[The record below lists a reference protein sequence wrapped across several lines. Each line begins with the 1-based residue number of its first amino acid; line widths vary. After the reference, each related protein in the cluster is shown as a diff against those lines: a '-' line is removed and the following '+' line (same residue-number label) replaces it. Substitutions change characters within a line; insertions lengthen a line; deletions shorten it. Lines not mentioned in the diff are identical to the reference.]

1 MLLTKTELEHLDDV
15 GIAAWDKHDADAFVD
30 QFADRFT
37 WIDWANPEP
46 IRDRKSAKAF
56 FNTWITAFPDMR
68 IKSVL
73 RVVGEDTVS
82 GEIEFTGTND
92 GVMTMGGNT
101 IPPTH
106 KVVHGRGTYTVRAVN
121 GKIVE
126 FRTHPDIAGMLMQL
140 GFLPP
145 T

>member
-1 MLLTKTELEHLDDV
+1 MITKTELEHLDDL
-15 GIAAWDKHDADAFVD
+15 GMAAWDRHDAGAFVD
-30 QFADRFT
+30 LFAERFT
-37 WIDWANPEP
+37 WTDWALPEP
-46 IRDRKSAKAF
+46 IRDRAAAKAY

-68 IKSVL
+68 TKSVL

-82 GEIEFTGTND
+82 AEIEFTGTND
-92 GVMTMGGNT
+92 GVMEMGGNQ

-106 KVVHGRGTYTVRAVN
+106 RFVHGRGTYTARAVN

-126 FRTHPDIAGMLMQL
+126 FRTHPDIAGLMMQL

>member
-1 MLLTKTELEHLDDV
+1 MITKTELEHLDDL
-15 GIAAWDKHDADAFVD
+15 GIAAWDKHDADAFVAL
-30 QFADRFT
+30 FADRFT
-37 WIDWANPEP
+37 WTDWANPEP
-46 IRDRKSAKAF
+46 IRDRETAKAF
-56 FNTWITAFPDMR
+56 FNAWITAFPDMKT
-68 IKSVL
+68 KSVL

-92 GVMTMGGNT
+92 GVMVMGGNE

-106 KVVHGRGTYTVRAVN
+106 KYVHGRGTYTARAVD
-121 GKIVE
+121 GKLVE
-126 FRTHPDIAGMLMQL
+126 FRTHPDIAGLMMQL